1 MAKHRLYWTSS
12 LDVIPGWLNCHH
24 SLYPSSPKNFGA
36 SRLVPANLGKAT
48 SPKPEKKGRLFW
60 AGIRN
65 TTNSKIWD
73 NLGTSIDSID
83 SGNFFLMGY
92 PPSLPLCSHFFSVSK
107 MRRFRSTAK
116 SPVGDLMTGF
126 RTFQWSNLACP
137 GLWLGG
143 SCYYITNEMV
153 KTSSN
158 ADMNIFVF
166 TKVIIPPPI
175 CRNIPSEFFCQF
187 FVTEFFGSKSCTV
200 KLNVATCYE
209 SQTDRKRKVPRFQTA
224 SRIASL
230 LGVPSGAN
238 KKHWAK
244 RDFRFQGSAN
254 IPVFNKHF
262 FFVWYFLPSMFLKT
276 YYPKK
281 FRKI

>member
-1 MAKHRLYWTSS
+1 
-12 LDVIPGWLNCHH
+12 
-24 SLYPSSPKNFGA
+24 
-36 SRLVPANLGKAT
+36 
-48 SPKPEKKGRLFW
+48 
-60 AGIRN
+60 
-65 TTNSKIWD
+65 
-73 NLGTSIDSID
+73 
-83 SGNFFLMGY
+83 MGY

-175 CRNIPSEFFCQF
+175 CRNIPAEFFCQV

-209 SQTDRKRKVPRFQTA
+209 SQTDHKRKVPRFQTA
-224 SRIASL
+224 SRIAFL

-238 KKHWAK
+238 KKHWVK
-244 RDFRFQGSAN
+244 REIFASKVQQISC
-254 IPVFNKHF
+254 FNKQVVF
-262 FFVWYFLPSMFLKT
+262 SWYFLPSMFLKT
-276 YYPKK
+276 YYPKN
-281 FRKI
+281 FRKFYLCR